1 MYNRILKRPMF
12 KMGGRSYSAQGT
24 GITSGLDTPRRGL
37 VQYPGG
43 YAGEEERL
51 TEIAEEK
58 INITQPRVSEADR
71 IIRSF
76 GVYASPYNESGDA
89 MTSGQLGYEQAKNIT
104 AERDEQKNL
113 EDLAALSNLE
123 AEETQIRKDLD
134 READQANQLELQE
147 LINSKKIEIDKQY
160 QAVDAKYKL
169 IIDELQAKIDDPSLL
184 APGETVAMVKDAI
197 KKAER
202 QKTEEKYEIA
212 RKMPVKPTLQEK
224 IDALALI
231 IYEAKNKNAIGG
243 QGGISLEEAKKE
255 AEAYYG
261 QSKAKGGRVG
271 YQAGTGMEGAQP
283 MQASMNMEET
293 ISTPNKTITE
303 DMSATETIE
312 QQPSVDMTYEEFRS
326 KIPAEVEDNIVQL
339 IYYNKDAFA
348 DFASIVDQA
357 GVEEFNNKY
366 QVSLVLPMSDA
377 MV

>member
-43 YAGEEERL
+43 YAGEERL

-76 GVYASPYNESGDA
+76 GVYADPYNESGDA
-89 MTSGQLGYEQAKNIT
+89 LTSGQLGYKQAQNIT

-123 AEETQIRKDLD
+123 AEEAQIRKDLD
-134 READQANQLELQE
+134 RDADQADALEIQT

-169 IIDELQAKIDDPSLL
+169 IIDELQAKISDPSLL

-212 RKMPVKPTLQEK
+212 RKMPVKPTLAEK

-243 QGGISLEEAKKE
+243 QGGITLEDAKKD
-255 AEAYYG
+255 AEKYYG

-283 MQASMNMEET
+283 MEASMNIKET
-293 ISTPNKTITE
+293 ISTPNETITE

-348 DFASIVDQA
+348 DFASIVDQS
-357 GVEEFNNKY
+357 GVDEFNNKY